1 MWDSNHIP
9 AALIR
14 TCHLDQLR
22 RYSGLEKVTLQVDL
36 GTSWDIAPGDA
47 PGEFRGVFHMVM
59 GIRTA
64 ISGDLW
70 GLIWPSYK
78 TNRTRVKN
86 PDFAGIWRC
95 SKPWKR
101 RKCSHRGRGTLVVLA
116 LCCVSRVFGATLF
129 TPAGHGWT
137 NRCLSFPCWYSLKGN
152 TTECLISRRSP
163 DPVSRVIKH
172 RP

>member
-1 MWDSNHIP
+1 MWLCIVLEMWDSNHIP

-64 ISGDLW
+64 ISGELW

-129 TPAGHGWT
+129 TP
-137 NRCLSFPCWYSLKGN
+137 
-152 TTECLISRRSP
+152 RRSRMNQSVLEFP
-163 DPVSRVIKH
+163 MLIFAQGEHNRVLDF
-172 RP
+172 